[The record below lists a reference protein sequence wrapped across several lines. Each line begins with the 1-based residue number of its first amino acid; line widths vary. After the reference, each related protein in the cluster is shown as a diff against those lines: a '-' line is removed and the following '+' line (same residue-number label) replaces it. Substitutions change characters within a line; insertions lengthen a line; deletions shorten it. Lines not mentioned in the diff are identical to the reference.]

1 MPSPRSSTFPYAS
14 PAQASGS
21 ATSRHLTQPPLST
34 RCCPKTE
41 LYITETSPVL
51 SQILNLSPRR
61 LISVALLVGAALLA
75 ALLIVLWQLGVFDSA
90 PPPATLQSAVE
101 SLRQDDQEQQS
112 AAQDP
117 AQPDQQSSLDQQVSP
132 QQADGQS
139 AASDPGSADGQS
151 DSVQSPATSDSQQA
165 YVNGYGDQYEDS
177 DAARAEDDEAQ
188 QQTQQTQPGQ
198 DQQQRGQPAAAESPS
213 LADLAGSWIISE
225 RGESFV
231 GYRIGEEI
239 ADIGTTTAVGR
250 TGQIEASLE
259 FDGAVITSVVITADL
274 RTLRS
279 DQSFRDG
286 ALRTRGIESDTYPF
300 ATFTL
305 AEPIP
310 IGALP
315 TKEES
320 LSVTVQGTLDLH
332 GVTNPVSI
340 ALSGQFVDGLVVVVG
355 STEIALADYNIEKPT
370 TARVF
375 SIDDVGIMEFQ
386 LVFERAP

>member
-1 MPSPRSSTFPYAS
+1 M
-14 PAQASGS
+14 
-21 ATSRHLTQPPLST
+21 
-34 RCCPKTE
+34 
-41 LYITETSPVL
+41 L

-61 LISVALLVGAALLA
+61 LISVALLIGAALLA

-117 AQPDQQSSLDQQVSP
+117 AQPDQQSSLDQQASP

-177 DAARAEDDEAQ
+177 DAARAEGEEAQ

-198 DQQQRGQPAAAESPS
+198 DQQQRGQTAAAESPS

-315 TKEES
+315 TEEES